1 MDDRAGASAR
11 VHNPNY
17 GNGRHTIAEDDGVM
31 VAKFDLDRRI
41 RETFSSATYRPPLLP
56 AVAIDLMQ
64 IANSPEVTVPAVV
77 AMLEKDP
84 VLAGGV
90 LRLCKSP
97 LHGGRVQVRS
107 LKDAVVRLGLE
118 LVRDVVLEVAMNG
131 RVFRA
136 DAYGE
141 LMAALSAHSRATAHV
156 ARIVCR
162 YATWEAEYAFL
173 CGLIHDIG
181 IVTSLLVLN
190 ELPRSVER
198 PPLGV
203 VVSAIAFEHER
214 RAEIVARAWGMPD
227 EVVWVIGH
235 HHQIRAGA
243 TVHPMSAIVT
253 ISEYVATR
261 LGFGAFQHT
270 LAEARGRKLRPGMG
284 HDETPL
290 DQMKLAIDTLALSKQ
305 AMELIMKDAQRILG
319 AH

>member
-1 MDDRAGASAR
+1 MDGRAGLSAQIS
-11 VHNPNY
+11 NPNY
-17 GNGRHTIAEDDGVM
+17 GNGRHTIAETDGVM
-31 VAKFDLDRRI
+31 VAQLDLDRRI
-41 RETFSSATYRPPLLP
+41 RETFSSPSYRPPVLP
-56 AVAIDLMQ
+56 AVALDLMQ
-64 IANSPEVTVPAVV
+64 IANSPDVTVPAVV

-90 LRLCKSP
+90 LKLCKSP
-97 LHGGRVQVRS
+97 LHGGRSQVRS
-107 LKDAVVRLGLE
+107 LKEAVVRLGLK
-118 LVRDVVLEVAMNG
+118 LVRDVALEVAMNA

-141 LMAALSAHSRATAHV
+141 LMSDLSAHSRATAHV

-162 YATWEAEYAFL
+162 YATWDAEYAFL

-190 ELPRSVER
+190 ELPRNIER
-198 PPLGV
+198 PSLDV
-203 VVSAIAFEHER
+203 VIPSIAHEHEE

-227 EVVWVIGH
+227 EVIWVIGH
-235 HHQIRAGA
+235 HHQIRSGS
-243 TVHPMSAIVT
+243 TVHPMSAIIL

-261 LGFGAFQHT
+261 LGFGPFQRVP
-270 LAEARGRKLRPGMG
+270 AEACGRDLGPGRG

-290 DQMKLAIDTLALSKQ
+290 DQMKLAVDTLSLSKQ
-305 AMELIMKDAQRILG
+305 VMDLIMKDAHKVLA